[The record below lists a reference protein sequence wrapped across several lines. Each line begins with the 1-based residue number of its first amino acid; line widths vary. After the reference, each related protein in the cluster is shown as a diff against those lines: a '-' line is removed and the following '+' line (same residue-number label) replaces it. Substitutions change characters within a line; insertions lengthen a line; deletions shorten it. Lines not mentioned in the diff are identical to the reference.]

1 MVNARIR
8 KSWVHNELDVA
19 VIGSKIDLTYEY
31 EHLGDSVNVSSNI
44 DICIYLFSHISLEVK
59 MI

>member
-19 VIGSKIDLTYEY
+19 VIGSKVDLTYEY
-31 EHLGDSVNVSSNI
+31 NHLGDSVDVSVFAI
-44 DICIYLFSHISLEVK
+44 YYYLFY
-59 MI
+59 M